1 MMVSR
6 GDAKEGTGDGGVIIV
21 SGTTLFPHVAAGD
34 VQAPNML
41 VDGDDVGV
49 VTTEDV
55 EEQVDDDD
63 ARRCC
68 FSVGNSYGFHCNEA
82 RLTIGP

>member
-6 GDAKEGTGDGGVIIV
+6 GDAKEGTGDGGVI
-21 SGTTLFPHVAAGD
+21 SGTLFPHVAGGE
-34 VQAPNML
+34 VAPNML

-49 VTTEDV
+49 VTMEDV

-68 FSVGNSYGFHCNEA
+68 FSVGNSYGFHCSEA